1 VEVIAAK
8 PDAPVERP
16 LHRAPVINTTAEA
29 AEGRKQ
35 RNDGKVAQP
44 A

>member
-16 LHRAPVINTTAEA
+16 VHRAPVINTTAEA
-29 AEGRKQ
+29 AEREETAK
-35 RNDGKVAQP
+35 
-44 A
+44 

>member
-16 LHRAPVINTTAEA
+16 GAPVHRAPVINTTAEA
-29 AEGRKQ
+29 AEREET
-35 RNDGKVAQP
+35 AQ
-44 A
+44 